1 MTQAKAVRFG
11 EIANQLSAP
20 QRMLLFCVASGTDWG
35 RFGIQKP
42 TVQLTVLQRLLEWR
56 LENLALT
63 DRGEAVLYELIA
75 RKKKAM
81 TEPPPDARY

>member
-1 MTQAKAVRFG
+1 MTKANAARPG
-11 EIANQLSAP
+11 EIAGQLSPP
-20 QRMLLFCVASGTDWG
+20 QRVLLFCVASDTDWR

-63 DRGEAVLYELIA
+63 DRGEAVLDELIA
-75 RKKKAM
+75 PKKK
-81 TEPPPDARY
+81 R